1 MEKNREE
8 IMKVRNAVIA
18 GFGALFV
25 LGLGVPA
32 MAEGDAKAGKR
43 VFAKCRACHKLEA
56 GKHGVGPSLH
66 NIVGREIAAADGFT
80 KYSKA
85 MKAFGEGKTWDE
97 ATLDA
102 FLEKPKDLVKGT
114 KMAFP
119 GLRKPEQRADVI
131 AYLKSVE

>member
-1 MEKNREE
+1 
-8 IMKVRNAVIA
+8 MKVRNAVFA
-18 GFGALFV
+18 GLGALMVFGA
-25 LGLGVPA
+25 GAPA
-32 MAEGDAKAGKR
+32 MADGDAAVGKK

-66 NIVGREIAAADGFT
+66 GIVGRAVATADGYT
-80 KYSKA
+80 KYSDD
-85 MKAFGEGKTWDE
+85 MKAFGDGKTWDE
-97 ATLDA
+97 ATLDS

-119 GLRKPEQRADVI
+119 GLRKPEDRANVI